1 MDMITDERRL
11 SRSLSASKEQLL
23 ELNADKTGADT
34 TLNHVDVSFSQD
46 GLIPTHLEAENVFLN
61 ARNFPGSPT
70 LGLNWR
76 EPRITSGHVERA
88 RAQYLDAASGATKGN
103 YKSKTPISKLP
114 TKLSPRAK
122 TPTNLF
128 SGGSSNNA
136 YNVPPRNSRN
146 SSMDDTVIGNSSNEL
161 ETTVNSRLSSVTQ
174 FSQMSRPKTPNRDMP
189 PPSSHNG
196 LQRPRT
202 PHKELPPPPATV
214 TKDLTNIDMA
224 NFAPPTPI
232 GRQPRSPNK
241 PSVASQ
247 ILGANRSAGRS
258 NGAQRSES
266 VPPSNRISMHCV
278 SAHLEISDKSAISQE
293 NSVHSFNSSNN
304 TSSGYSNMSYNN
316 TFRNQSNI
324 SSRNH
329 SGVSLQN
336 HSGIL
341 SHSNNVSRQSRP
353 EHRTMN
359 HVRFNENTETQSYVE
374 MSAAEEEGKCIS
386 PASTPSPTTHDL
398 ILDSESSP
406 DTTPR
411 SRGRRRPIA
420 RAAKRTAGTPNLT
433 HEDEVKKT
441 LSFEG
446 NEANTSD
453 NDMQVSY
460 V

>member
-1 MDMITDERRL
+1 MDMMTDERRL

-23 ELNADKTGADT
+23 ELNADKTGATDT
-34 TLNHVDVSFSQD
+34 MLNHADQSFSQD
-46 GLIPTHLEAENVFLN
+46 GFIPTHMEAENIFQN

-88 RAQYLDAASGATKGN
+88 RAQYLDAASGATTKGN

-136 YNVPPRNSRN
+136 YNVPPRNS
-146 SSMDDTVIGNSSNEL
+146 SVDDTVIGNSSNEL
-161 ETTVNSRLSSVTQ
+161 ETTLTSRLSGVTQ
-174 FSQMSRPKTPNRDMP
+174 RSQMSRPKTPNRDMP
-189 PPSSHNG
+189 PPASHNG
-196 LQRPRT
+196 LQRPTT
-202 PHKELPPPPATV
+202 PHKELPPPPASV

-247 ILGANRSAGRS
+247 ILGASRSGGRS
-258 NGAQRSES
+258 HGAQRSES
-266 VPPSNRISMHCV
+266 VPPSNRISTHRA
-278 SAHLEISDKSAISQE
+278 SAHLEIMDKSLTSQE
-293 NSVHSFNSSNN
+293 NSVHSFNTSNN
-304 TSSGYSNMSYNN
+304 TSSGYSNLSYNN

-324 SSRNH
+324 SLRNH
-329 SGVSLQN
+329 SGLSMQN

-353 EHRTMN
+353 EHRNMN

-374 MSAAEEEGKCIS
+374 MSAADEDGKCIS

-411 SRGRRRPIA
+411 SRGRRRPVA
-420 RAAKRTAGTPNLT
+420 RAAKRTAGTPSFN
-433 HEDEVKKT
+433 HNDEVKKT